1 MTPEIG
7 KTYIGPAG
15 LLYTVWEIKGP
26 ADGYR
31 RVVIQREDGGGGR
44 IEFPLHDAAK
54 WLDDAPQD

>member
-15 LLYTVWEIKGP
+15 LRFKVLEVKGT
-26 ADGYR
+26 AHSYQ

-54 WLDDAPQD
+54 WLEDVP